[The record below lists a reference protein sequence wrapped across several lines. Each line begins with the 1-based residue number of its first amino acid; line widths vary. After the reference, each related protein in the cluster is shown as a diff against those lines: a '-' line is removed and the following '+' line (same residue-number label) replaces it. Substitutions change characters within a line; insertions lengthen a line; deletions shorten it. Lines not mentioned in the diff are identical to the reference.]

1 MKCWRCQH
9 ENPTDAKF
17 CEECASPLLRSC
29 SNCGA
34 RLRPTAKFCAQ
45 CAHPA
50 NATAAAQQENAPP
63 TTYTPKYLAKN
74 ILTSHAALEGERKQV
89 TVLFADLT
97 DSMEYELIEPG
108 GLLPLSLRFRVFVE
122 RFRILIG
129 STSE

>member
-17 CEECASPLLRSC
+17 CTL
-29 SNCGA
+29 
-34 RLRPTAKFCAQ
+34 
-45 CAHPA
+45 CAHPV